1 MKKIFYFLFKI
12 WLILFFIYSISYIL
26 FFNSPEQALKK
37 FSLSDAIYY
46 YMMTVGDSKE
56 ELEFRK
62 VYIKKFTNEYKDRTG
77 IDISKPIYDIIKSNN
92 DVTQLELSIK
102 RNRPN
107 IDNIKIG
114 YIIFNYHKN
123 KISIP
128 LIVEDSSFLDVKE
141 AKIYAILEDF
151 YTFISEVGQLYGIN
165 KQDING
171 IYNYFKQISFKVP
184 LL

>member
-12 WLILFFIYSISYIL
+12 WLILFSICSIGYIL
-26 FFNSPEQALKK
+26 FFNSPEEALKK

-46 YMMTVGDSKE
+46 YMMIVGDSKE

-62 VYIKKFTNEYKDRTG
+62 VYIKKFTNEYKNRTG
-77 IDISKPIYDIIKSNN
+77 IDISKPIYDVIKNN
-92 DVTQLELSIK
+92 KDATHLELSIK

-123 KISIP
+123 KLSIP
-128 LIVEDSSFLDVKE
+128 LLVEDSSFLDIKE
-141 AKIYAILEDF
+141 EKVPCFEDF
-151 YTFISEVGQLYGIN
+151 YTFINKAGYLYNIK
-165 KQDING
+165 KQDINM
-171 IYNYFKQISFKVP
+171 IYNTFEIKLP
-184 LL
+184 NN